1 MVPNS
6 RIVPPPSPI
15 ENERYI
21 KRLSPYTPP
30 PEPPLTKDAR
40 TTRYLSRVVPPPT
53 PPYGSNPT
61 SFSSNYPHRSPSIGK
76 QQQQQQQ
83 QQQQIKRKPLGDTS
97 NYSKHKPL
105 PPTRTTNIN
114 NTIHARLQQR
124 AIKNCCYHLHKCLP
138 YALTADDAKKK
149 SNGRKGLGKFF
160 KKLGKST
167 EEDDGAPQV
176 RSIGSVV
183 SVKSSRSHH
192 NIPLAPP
199 PPPPAPTQKQP
210 DDLITSL
217 PQEYRSRLITNKD
230 INKSNSSSRSSSN
243 GPSSNNSTSLCPL
256 PPTPTMHP
264 SPDSLK
270 SSNQP
275 LPPAPPSQ
283 YQQHKQQQLFS
294 TSSSSPPLLP
304 TIDAIKASTTPIS
317 TVTPPTPTPVYH
329 EPLKD
334 HEPSMD
340 KSSSISTTSATNPP
354 RWSVSTRKSSV
365 SYSIYSTFGGDSFT
379 SQEALDSATS
389 TAGTAMSLS
398 SSSGINLSPNKDQQ
412 QDHDSSD
419 DLAQIVANNVQRR
432 NQARVISPPPPPEQ
446 EEYMNTK
453 SNEHPTFRTE
463 QNGLQVRS
471 NDDNDDGVGKTSDT
485 DDSDDDDDDDDDF
498 VDATGFSQDDI
509 ERERFDSRLS
519 KRLSGGHY
527 GSAGGLLH
535 SIEAAQRRNT
545 RRSNGLDMKPLPKM
559 DTDSTPANN
568 NNNDGDDDDD
578 DERVLSKE
586 DRERMRQ
593 KSVDALTGGVTKTNN
608 SSISSSFLDRKD
620 NHSTPKESTA
630 LFDSSLATSS
640 FWNENLS
647 LTLNGFGGDLL
658 STSTSTR
665 TTQST
670 DSSTPPSETHEAN
683 ELAERLWDEDE
694 SFVTRDHMAEWL
706 GTSKSLNSLVLVS
719 YMDHFEFETL
729 RLDSAFRKLCGKLY
743 FKAEAQQIDRI
754 LDIFAKRY
762 WKCNPQSVFG
772 SSDVV
777 YAVVYSLLL
786 LNTDLH
792 VAQGNYVRMTKQAFV
807 KNTMST
813 IYDQSS
819 VKITKAW
826 EMNMEAYLKDL
837 YNSVKQHQIL
847 QPLSDRPAEL
857 GPAPLEK
864 RSSLI
869 GGRRVLEMK
878 RNMGAIIRKSM
889 LEPSI
894 VLEESEPVIHPV
906 KSPSS
911 PLSTS
916 HRRKRNSISSIG
928 SGASSLRTPSLLTPL
943 SQSQPS
949 TPYMTTSH
957 HRLSFS
963 STHSPFMKEG
973 VVVRKHLLENATQK
987 AKHRDWRECYLV
999 VGDGELK
1006 MHTMQAGGGSHSSSS
1021 TSYQQ
1026 MNNHKMTSPT
1036 DMDRRS
1042 FIRSSGIG
1050 FNYGTTDSVTSKTT
1064 GSIHE
1069 MTAHGNKSS
1078 LIGTISLDH
1087 SLANVLPPPGYNRQ
1101 RPFVFAIQQSN
1112 GGVYLFQAGSQAQV
1126 NDWTSTCNYW
1136 AARQSKEPLPGGVSN
1151 MEYGW
1156 GQCLHDVILNLDED
1170 DLLRK
1175 ERPIGVHQP
1184 SSSSSMPQRSDSPTL
1199 SRSSSATTAP
1209 ISLDTMVYDWRP
1221 PAPPMVSS
1229 NLDEKEQYDALQ
1241 KHLNMLNNDINEH
1254 REIKKKMMVK
1264 FPSKHPHHA
1273 KVMANWE
1280 SKSKYLL
1287 HEIIKYQNYCD
1298 VLEKSFCFQDRN
1310 D

>member
-1 MVPNS
+1 
-6 RIVPPPSPI
+6 
-15 ENERYI
+15 
-21 KRLSPYTPP
+21 
-30 PEPPLTKDAR
+30 
-40 TTRYLSRVVPPPT
+40 
-53 PPYGSNPT
+53 
-61 SFSSNYPHRSPSIGK
+61 
-76 QQQQQQQ
+76 
-83 QQQQIKRKPLGDTS
+83 
-97 NYSKHKPL
+97 
-105 PPTRTTNIN
+105 
-114 NTIHARLQQR
+114 
-124 AIKNCCYHLHKCLP
+124 
-138 YALTADDAKKK
+138 
-149 SNGRKGLGKFF
+149 
-160 KKLGKST
+160 
-167 EEDDGAPQV
+167 
-176 RSIGSVV
+176 
-183 SVKSSRSHH
+183 
-192 NIPLAPP
+192 
-199 PPPPAPTQKQP
+199 
-210 DDLITSL
+210 
-217 PQEYRSRLITNKD
+217 
-230 INKSNSSSRSSSN
+230 
-243 GPSSNNSTSLCPL
+243 
-256 PPTPTMHP
+256 
-264 SPDSLK
+264 
-270 SSNQP
+270 
-275 LPPAPPSQ
+275 
-283 YQQHKQQQLFS
+283 
-294 TSSSSPPLLP
+294 
-304 TIDAIKASTTPIS
+304 
-317 TVTPPTPTPVYH
+317 
-329 EPLKD
+329 
-334 HEPSMD
+334 
-340 KSSSISTTSATNPP
+340 
-354 RWSVSTRKSSV
+354 
-365 SYSIYSTFGGDSFT
+365 
-379 SQEALDSATS
+379 
-389 TAGTAMSLS
+389 
-398 SSSGINLSPNKDQQ
+398 
-412 QDHDSSD
+412 
-419 DLAQIVANNVQRR
+419 
-432 NQARVISPPPPPEQ
+432 
-446 EEYMNTK
+446 
-453 SNEHPTFRTE
+453 
-463 QNGLQVRS
+463 
-471 NDDNDDGVGKTSDT
+471 
-485 DDSDDDDDDDDDF
+485 
-498 VDATGFSQDDI
+498 
-509 ERERFDSRLS
+509 
-519 KRLSGGHY
+519 
-527 GSAGGLLH
+527 
-535 SIEAAQRRNT
+535 
-545 RRSNGLDMKPLPKM
+545 MKPLPKM
-559 DTDSTPANN
+559 DTDNTATIAADDNN
-568 NNNDGDDDDD
+568 KNDDDDNDDGDDDD
-578 DERVLSKE
+578 RVLSKE

-593 KSVDALTGGVTKTNN
+593 KSVDALTGGVTKKNN
-608 SSISSSFLDRKD
+608 SSSSTGATISSSLLDRKD
-620 NHSTPKESTA
+620 TNSTPKESTA
-630 LFDSSLATSS
+630 LFDSSLTTSS
-640 FWNENLS
+640 FWNENPS

-658 STSTSTR
+658 PTTTSTR
-665 TTQST
+665 PTQST
-670 DSSTPPSETHEAN
+670 DFSAQPSETHEAS
-683 ELAERLWDEDE
+683 ELAERLWEEDE

-706 GTSKSLNSLVLVS
+706 GTSKPLNSLVLVN

-754 LDIFAKRY
+754 LDVFAKRY

-857 GPAPLEK
+857 GPTPLEK

-916 HRRKRNSISSIG
+916 HRRKRDSISSIG

-1006 MHTMQAGGGSHSSSS
+1006 MYAMQGGSSHSSS

-1026 MNNHKMTSPT
+1026 MNNHKMMSPT

-1050 FNYGTTDSVTSKTT
+1050 FNYGTADSVTSKAT

-1069 MTAHGNKSS
+1069 STAHGNKSS

-1175 ERPIGVHQP
+1175 ERPIGVHQSSPSPSPSP
-1184 SSSSSMPQRSDSPTL
+1184 SSPPPLPHGYPQRSDSPTL

-1209 ISLDTMVYDWRP
+1209 MPLDTMIYDWCP

-1298 VLEKSFCFQDRN
+1298 VLEKSFCYQDRN